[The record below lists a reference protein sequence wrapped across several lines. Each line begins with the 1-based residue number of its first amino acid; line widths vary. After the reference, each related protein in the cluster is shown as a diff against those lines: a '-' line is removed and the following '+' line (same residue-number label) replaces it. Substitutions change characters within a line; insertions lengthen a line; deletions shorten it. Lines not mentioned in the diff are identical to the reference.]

1 MLDKKRIKEAEQNV
15 KSYLNEKLLSKN
27 SFESIVF
34 DVLMNNSR
42 ESIETA
48 KFLTENNKSNLW
60 IIVTSYYSMFYIASA
75 VLYKLGYKVGD
86 KIPHKVVSD
95 ALIVFVKDKL
105 KESLLENYEEL
116 RDEALLLAKNRAE
129 NLVETFDYERSK
141 RGFIQY
147 KTKEIVKTSKAETS
161 LKRAEEFIFEMKK
174 LILDLER
181 K

>member
-1 MLDKKRIKEAEQNV
+1 MLDKKRIEEAKGNVQN
-15 KSYLNEKLLSKN
+15 YLSEGLLSK
-27 SFESIVF
+27 SYFENIIF
-34 DVLMNNSR
+34 DVLMNNSK
-42 ESIETA
+42 ESVETA
-48 KFLTENNKSNLW
+48 KFLSDAKKSRLW

-105 KESLLENYEEL
+105 KESLIEDYEEL
-116 RDEALLLAKNRAE
+116 RDEALLLAKNKAE
-129 NLVETFDYERSK
+129 SIVETFDFERSK

-147 KTKEIVKTSKAETS
+147 KTKESVKVSKAETS

-174 LILDLER
+174 LLLDLE
-181 K
+181 KK